1 MAVRPGSAAGFSAG
15 LKYWLFFMIALAFL
29 GYSPFLSI
37 CLGAI
42 GGIAGGVVAAWFHPK
57 DDDAPDRPAQT
68 VEVLPEE
75 PQRRRPFGVVPRKD
89 RRKETRSQRHFGWL
103 FRRNPFR

>member
-1 MAVRPGSAAGFSAG
+1 MAIRPGSATGFSTG
-15 LKYWLFFMIALAFL
+15 IKFWLFFMIALALL

-42 GGIAGGVVAAWFHPK
+42 GGIAGGVVAAWFNPR
-57 DDDAPDRPAQT
+57 DDDAPDRPARQA
-68 VEVLPEE
+68 EVSPEE
-75 PQRRRPFGVVPRKD
+75 PERRRPFGVVPRK
-89 RRKETRSQRHFGWL
+89 RQRQETRGQRHFGWL